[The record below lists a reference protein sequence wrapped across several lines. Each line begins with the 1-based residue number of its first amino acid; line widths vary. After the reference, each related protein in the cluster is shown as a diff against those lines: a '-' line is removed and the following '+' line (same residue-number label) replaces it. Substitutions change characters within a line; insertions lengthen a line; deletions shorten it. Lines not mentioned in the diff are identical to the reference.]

1 MVELNYGFY
10 FWLFGAVILA
20 QLAYD
25 FLCMI
30 GENFGSFL
38 DFTKTYKDLGFKY
51 LSFVFRRGKHI
62 RFPKDFPSDLREA
75 CLGKNSYY
83 LQNADDLKKG
93 NEARRQAK
101 SLVRAVL
108 TNDELINEYF
118 KGQYFTYEDYLS
130 LRETMGL
137 AGIEA
142 RKNVLEHLQKMVR
155 YKNSAPGLLDL
166 VITVMTDK
174 GSSLPEGKRQAALY
188 YALSMSD
195 GVNIWEQKDFVD
207 FIKKLSMI
215 DPEVKGVNPSTMS
228 TYLNAENRDEMM
240 RYSDS
245 IKTEIGKIIAPF
257 TAK

>member
-1 MVELNYGFY
+1 M
-10 FWLFGAVILA
+10 
-20 QLAYD
+20 
-25 FLCMI
+25 
-30 GENFGSFL
+30 
-38 DFTKTYKDLGFKY
+38 
-51 LSFVFRRGKHI
+51 
-62 RFPKDFPSDLREA
+62 
-75 CLGKNSYY
+75 GKNSYY
-83 LQNADDLKKG
+83 LENADDLKKG

-118 KGQYFTYEDYLS
+118 KGHYFTYEDYLS

-188 YALSMSD
+188 FAMSMSD
-195 GVNIWEQKDFVD
+195 GVNI
-207 FIKKLSMI
+207 
-215 DPEVKGVNPSTMS
+215 
-228 TYLNAENRDEMM
+228 
-240 RYSDS
+240 
-245 IKTEIGKIIAPF
+245 
-257 TAK
+257 